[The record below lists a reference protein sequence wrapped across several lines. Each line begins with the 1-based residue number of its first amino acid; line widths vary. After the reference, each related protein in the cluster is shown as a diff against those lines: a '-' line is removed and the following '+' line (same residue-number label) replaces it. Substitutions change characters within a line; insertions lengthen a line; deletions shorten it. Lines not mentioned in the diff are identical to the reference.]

1 MRGLPGPSVQG
12 IMGPVETRN
21 ILSLAIDLELKTS
34 ECYARIARM
43 PGAAPFADDL
53 MKLAKEEIVHANL
66 LRSGKDYESSN
77 PEAFGGTFIT
87 QETLEEELKAADD
100 LLSDMDSGKLTL
112 VEAIGHIRDLE
123 VRFEQA
129 HLSTLVE
136 IKDPHLQKLF
146 RALSAEDAGH
156 KLRLQSILRDL

>member
-1 MRGLPGPSVQG
+1 M
-12 IMGPVETRN
+12 ETRN

-43 PGAAPFADDL
+43 PRATPFADDL

-66 LRSGKDYESSN
+66 LRSAKEHESSN
-77 PEAFGGTFIT
+77 PEAFGRAFIT
-87 QETLEEELKAADD
+87 EETLGEELKAADV
-100 LLSDMDSGKLTL
+100 LLSDIDLGKLTL
-112 VEAIGHIRDLE
+112 AEAVGRIRDLE

-129 HLSTLVE
+129 HLSTLLE
-136 IKDPHLQKLF
+136 ITDPHLQKLF

-156 KLRLQSILRDL
+156 QIRLQGIFRDL

>member
-1 MRGLPGPSVQG
+1 
-12 IMGPVETRN
+12 MGPVETRN
-21 ILSLAIDLELKTS
+21 ILSLAIDLELKAS

-43 PGAAPFADDL
+43 SGAAPFADDL

-66 LRSGKDYESSN
+66 LRSGKDHESSN
-77 PEAFGGTFIT
+77 PEAFGRTYIC
-87 QETLEEELKAADD
+87 EEALKEELKAADE
-100 LLSDMDSGKLTL
+100 LLSNMDSGKLTL
-112 VEAIGHIRDLE
+112 AEAVGRIRDLE

-129 HLSTLVE
+129 HLSTLLE

-156 KLRLQSILRDL
+156 QIRLQSIFRDL